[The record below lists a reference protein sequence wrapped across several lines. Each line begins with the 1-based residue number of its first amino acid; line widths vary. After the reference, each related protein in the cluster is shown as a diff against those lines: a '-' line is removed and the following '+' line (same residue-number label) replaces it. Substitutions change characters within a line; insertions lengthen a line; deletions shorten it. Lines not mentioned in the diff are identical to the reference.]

1 MEININV
8 NGENIK
14 EKVKRLSKKTKII
27 IGTVVLALII
37 IPIWNSTYNSEEN
50 QAGRE
55 GKKAVLAEVEGMDN
69 DFKYD
74 VKKVIKIDGQV
85 GDSINETKY
94 YVYGVAT
101 EGNGAT
107 YGLRVKEYHYLDED
121 VWRGEN
127 FIRVDVP
134 EDDNWDVYE

>member
-14 EKVKRLSKKTKII
+14 EKVKKLSKKTKII
-27 IGTVVLALII
+27 IGVVVLALII
-37 IPIWNSTYNSEEN
+37 IPIWNSTYNSEER

-55 GKKAVLAEVEGMDN
+55 GEEAVLAQAMGMDSE
-69 DFKYD
+69 FKYD
-74 VKKVIKIDGQV
+74 VKKVVKIDGQV
-85 GDSINETKY
+85 GDNINETKY

-107 YGLRVKEYHYLDED
+107 YGLRVKMFHYLEED
-121 VWRGEN
+121 AWQGEGYT
-127 FIRVDVP
+127 RVDIP
-134 EDDNWDVYE
+134 EDDNWDAYE